1 MIDSMVRI
9 REQGWQEDESDLTSY
24 ELLGGGTKIDRVWGE
39 AGHSFLR
46 LLSFTFLFVF
56 VLFIFFIF

>member
-24 ELLGGGTKIDRVWGE
+24 ELLGGGTKIDDYGARQGT
-39 AGHSFLR
+39 AF
-46 LLSFTFLFVF
+46 
-56 VLFIFFIF
+56 